1 VKRAAIALAVLLLI
15 LAGAGVAYYLH
26 VKQQSRD
33 VKGSSTVEFV
43 TTQPAVPTRPKEPG
57 VAWPTYGHDP
67 QRLRFANGITLAPPF
82 KRAWTYR
89 ARSLVEFPPAV
100 AYGRL
105 FFANNAGVL
114 FAIGAKNGRKAWKY
128 VSHRC
133 VAASPAVAGHVV
145 YETFMNAPPCNRKP
159 SGKLTGELIA
169 FTVGHGRV
177 LWRKTI
183 YPSESSPVVTAG
195 SVFVGDWSG
204 RIYAFKQ
211 RSGKLRWVRKL
222 HGQVKSGVSI
232 AGEQLYVGD
241 YTGHVYSLDIRSGK
255 ILWQAKAQRR
265 FGHAGNFYGSPA
277 VAYGRVYIGAT
288 DGKMYSFGASS
299 GKLRWS
305 QSTGGFVYASPAVW
319 RDRVFAGSYSHR
331 FFAFDAA
338 TGAILWQFKANG
350 PISGSATVVAGRVYF
365 ATLKGTTYAL
375 DAISGRPVWTFPDG
389 KYSPVVADAARLY
402 LIGNARLYGLDERR
416 QTTQRK
422 LSALSAQRVLRKAG
436 FRHVRVIG
444 TRPLA
449 LRLGKGHKRSRRNV
463 CHIALFGAEVN
474 VRRGAVA
481 LSQACGRVNPR

>member
-1 VKRAAIALAVLLLI
+1 MKRAAIAVVVLLLL

-43 TTQPAVPTRPKEPG
+43 TTQEAVPARPKEPG

-67 QRLRFANGITLAPPF
+67 QRLRFANGVTLAPPF
-82 KRAWTYR
+82 KRVWTYR
-89 ARSLVEFPPAV
+89 ARTLVEFPPAV

-105 FFANNAGVL
+105 FFTNNAGVL

-133 VAASPAVAGHVV
+133 NASSPAVAGHVV

-159 SGKLTGELIA
+159 SGKLTGELVA

-211 RSGKLRWVRKL
+211 RSGKLRWVTQAAR
-222 HGQVKSGVSI
+222 
-232 AGEQLYVGD
+232 AGEERC
-241 YTGHVYSLDIRSGK
+241 LDRRRAAVRRRLLGPRVRARHPLAGRSSGRRRRSGASATPGTSTARRRSRTAASTSAPPTARSIRSAPRAGSFAGRSRRAASSTRRPPSGATASS
-255 ILWQAKAQRR
+255 QARTRIGSSRSTRR
-265 FGHAGNFYGSPA
+265 PARSSGSSRRTARSPA
-277 VAYGRVYIGAT
+277 R
-288 DGKMYSFGASS
+288 
-299 GKLRWS
+299 
-305 QSTGGFVYASPAVW
+305 P
-319 RDRVFAGSYSHR
+319 
-331 FFAFDAA
+331 
-338 TGAILWQFKANG
+338 
-350 PISGSATVVAGRVYF
+350 TVVAGRVYF

-375 DAISGRPVWTFPDG
+375 DATSGRLVWTFPDG

-416 QTTQRK
+416 QVTPRK
-422 LSALSAQRVLRKAG
+422 LSAVTALGVLRRAG
-436 FRHVRVIG
+436 FKHVRVIG

-474 VRRGAVA
+474 VETW
-481 LSQACGRVNPR
+481 SGRPVGGLR

>member
-1 VKRAAIALAVLLLI
+1 MKRAAAVAAALLL
-15 LAGAGVAYYLH
+15 LVAGAGVVYYLH
-26 VKQQSRD
+26 VKQQARD

-43 TTQPAVPTRPKEPG
+43 TTQAAAPPRAQEPG

-67 QRLRFANGITLAPPF
+67 QRLRFANGVALAPPF
-82 KRAWTYR
+82 RRVWTFR

-105 FFANNAGVL
+105 FFANNAGLLLAV
-114 FAIGAKNGRKAWKY
+114 GAKNGRRAWKY
-128 VSHRC
+128 DSHRC

-145 YETFMNAPPCNRKP
+145 YETFLNAPPCNRKP
-159 SGKLTGELIA
+159 SGKLTGELVA
-169 FTVGHGRV
+169 FTVGSGRV
-177 LWRKTI
+177 LWRKQI
-183 YPSESSPVVTAG
+183 YPSESSPVVAAG

-241 YTGHVYSLDIRSGK
+241 YSGHVYALDIRSGK
-255 ILWQAKAQRR
+255 IVWQAKAQPR

-288 DGKMYSFGASS
+288 DGKVYSFGAAS

-305 QSTGGFVYASPAVW
+305 QSTGGYVYASPAVW

-338 TGAILWQFKANG
+338 TGAILWQYQANG

-375 DAISGRPVWTFPDG
+375 DATSGRLVWTFPDG
-389 KYSPVVADAARLY
+389 KYSPVVADANRLY

-416 QTTQRK
+416 QATQRQ
-422 LSALSAQRVLRKAG
+422 LSALTALRTLRRAGLRRARV
-436 FRHVRVIG
+436 VG
-444 TRPLA
+444 THPLA
-449 LRLGKGHKRSRRNV
+449 IRLGSDHRRARRNV

-474 VRRGAVA
+474 VRRGADA
-481 LSQACGRVNPR
+481 LRKVCR